1 MEAAILAWLQD
12 LAIRAFG
19 ISLFLLL
26 AINSAFAVVLFVTR
40 DRGIVNRWTSRV
52 LAANVMLAGPGSGV
66 PMLALG
72 SRLVVRAVAP
82 LIPNPPG
89 VYISTDDEER
99 GPTAPRRK

>member
-1 MEAAILAWLQD
+1 MESAILAWLQN

-26 AINSAFAVVLFVTR
+26 AINGAFALVLFVTH
-40 DRGIVNRWTSRV
+40 DREIVNRWTSRV
-52 LAANVMLAGPGSGV
+52 LAANLMLAGTGVGV
-66 PMLALG
+66 PVLALG

-89 VYISTDDEER
+89 VYINADDDREPR
-99 GPTAPRRK
+99 LPTRK